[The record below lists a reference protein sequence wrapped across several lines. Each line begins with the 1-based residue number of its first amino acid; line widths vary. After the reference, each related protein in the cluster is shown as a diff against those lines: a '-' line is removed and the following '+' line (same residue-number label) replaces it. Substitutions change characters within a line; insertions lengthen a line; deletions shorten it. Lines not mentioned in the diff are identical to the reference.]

1 MDSNIHTVIVVA
13 FGGSR
18 DMAKEFVKTVT
29 RPQAFRVKDMA
40 SSILARCYLGLVPD
54 ILAYSRPFSSFVSLQ
69 QHVNG

>member
-1 MDSNIHTVIVVA
+1 
-13 FGGSR
+13 
-18 DMAKEFVKTVT
+18 MAKEFVKTVT

-40 SSILARCYLGLVPD
+40 SSILARCYLGLVPN